1 MPTSIVELELEGE
14 AATQVLAAALA
25 ACARPGD
32 VIALSGPL
40 GAGKTSFA
48 RGFIRARAAHMG
60 AGEVGEV
67 PSPTFTLV
75 QVYDIPGGA
84 VWHVDL
90 YRLEDEGEVF
100 ELGLEDAFAD
110 AITLVEWPERA
121 AGMLPAEKLDLV
133 LSFGAE
139 PDDRRARLAGV
150 GDWPERLHGLARD
163 G

>member
-1 MPTSIVELELEGE
+1 MPESIVELELEGE
-14 AATQVLAAALA
+14 AATQALAAALA

-75 QVYDIPGGA
+75 QVYDLPGGA

-90 YRLEDEGEVF
+90 YRLEEPAEVA
-100 ELGLEDAFAD
+100 ELGLEDAFAE

-121 AGMLPAEKLDLV
+121 AGLLPVERLDLV
-133 LSFGAE
+133 LSYGAGQ
-139 PDDRRARLAGV
+139 DDRHAQLAGT
-150 GDWPERLHGLARD
+150 GDWPGRLRGLVHD

>member
-1 MPTSIVELELEGE
+1 MELELEGE
-14 AATQVLAAALA
+14 TATHALAAALA
-25 ACARPGD
+25 ARVRRTD

-48 RGFIRARAAHMG
+48 RGFIRARAAHQG

-75 QVYDIPGGA
+75 QVYDLPGGA

-90 YRLEDEGEVF
+90 YRIENADEAS

-110 AITLVEWPERA
+110 AITLIEWPERA
-121 AGMLPAEKLDLV
+121 ADLLPVERLDLA
-133 LSFGAE
+133 LSYGAG
-139 PDDRRARLAGV
+139 PDDRRARLTGG
-150 GDWPERLHGLARD
+150 GDWPGRLRD
-163 G
+163 LVPDG

>member
-1 MPTSIVELELEGE
+1 MPASIVELELEGE
-14 AATQVLAAALA
+14 AATQALAAALA

-48 RGFIRARAAHMG
+48 RGFIRARSAHMG

-75 QVYDIPGGA
+75 QIYDLPGGT

-90 YRLEDEGEVF
+90 YRLEDPAEVS

-110 AITLVEWPERA
+110 GITLVEWPERA
-121 AGMLPAEKLDLV
+121 GSLLPAERLDLV
-133 LSFGAE
+133 LSYGAG
-139 PDDRRARLAGV
+139 PDARHASLGGG
-150 GDWPERLHGLARD
+150 GDWPGRLRMLAPD

>member
-1 MPTSIVELELEGE
+1 MPASIVELELEGE
-14 AATQVLAAALA
+14 AATQALAAALA
-25 ACARPGD
+25 ARARPGD

-48 RGFIRARAAHMG
+48 RGFIRARAAHVG

-75 QVYDIPGGA
+75 QIYDLPGGA

-90 YRLEDEGEVF
+90 YRLEEAGEVI

-110 AITLVEWPERA
+110 GITLVEWPERA
-121 AGMLPAEKLDLV
+121 AGLLPAERLELT
-133 LSFGAE
+133 LSFGSG
-139 PDDRRARLAGV
+139 PDDRHARLSGP